1 MAGLPKS
8 RMLVRAERLRL
19 ETPETLAE
27 GLLQPESFPSVPV
40 NTTPAWRD

>member
-8 RMLVRAERLRL
+8 RMLMREERLRL

-27 GLLQPESFPSVPV
+27 GLLQPESSPSVPV
-40 NTTPAWRD
+40 NITPAWPD